1 VGLFIKSKP
10 KFNTFAKNID
20 EKMEELLKK
29 FENKKPEIVFEWKD
43 EKTDAEGWIVINSL
57 RGGAAA
63 GGTRMRIGVTKDEV
77 LALAKTMEVKFTV
90 AGPPIGGGKSG
101 INFDPRD
108 PRKKEVLK
116 RWYAAAKPLLKTYY
130 GTGGD
135 MNVDEVHE
143 VIPMCEEQGISFPL
157 EGIVNGH
164 LRRDEKGK
172 MKIIN
177 QLKEG
182 VPLIVR
188 EESLTPNPNNN
199 YSVGDL
205 ITGYGVSETILH
217 YYTIYGGQ
225 VKGKRVII
233 QGWGNV
239 AGAAA
244 YYLAQAG
251 AVIVGI
257 IDKAGG
263 VVKSEGYSFKE
274 IQSFLE
280 NRSSNF
286 LETEDMLSFKQ
297 ANENIWSVGAEI
309 FVPAAASRLLTQAQL
324 DAMVDNGLEVISSGA
339 NVPFADKEIFFG
351 PISKS
356 ADERVSVLP
365 DFIANCGMARV
376 FAYLM
381 EDNVEM
387 TDKAIFSDTSNCIKN
402 ALTKSHAI
410 NNSKTNIS
418 KTAIEIALKQL
429 V

>member
-1 VGLFIKSKP
+1 
-10 KFNTFAKNID
+10 
-20 EKMEELLKK
+20 MEDLLKK
-29 FENKKPEIVFEWKD
+29 FEEKKPEIIFEWKD
-43 EKTDAEGWIVINSL
+43 TYTDAEGWIVINSL

-77 LALAKTMEVKFTV
+77 LALAKTMEIKFTV

-108 PRKKEVLK
+108 PRKKEVLE

-143 VIPMCEEQGISFPL
+143 VMPICKKNGILFPL

-164 LRRDEKGK
+164 HKKDESGK
-172 MKIIN
+172 MKIIH
-177 QLKEG
+177 QLSEG
-182 VPLIVR
+182 VPLIVTD
-188 EESLTPNPNNN
+188 SKLTPDHKLK

-205 ITGYGVSETILH
+205 ITGYGVSEAILH
-217 YYTIYGGQ
+217 YYNIWGGEIS
-225 VKGKRVII
+225 GKRVII

-244 YYLAQAG
+244 YYLSQSG
-251 AVIVGI
+251 AIIVGI
-257 IDKAGG
+257 IDKSGG
-263 VVKSEGYSFKE
+263 LINHEGFSFDEIKS
-274 IQSFLE
+274 LLT

-286 LETEDMLSFKQ
+286 LESEKIVSFEEINKK
-297 ANENIWSVGAEI
+297 IWSVGAEI
-309 FVPAAASRLLTQAQL
+309 FVPAAASRLLNQKQL
-324 DAMVDNGLEVISSGA
+324 DMMIDNGLEVISSGA

-356 ADERVSVLP
+356 ADERVSVIP

-381 EDNVEM
+381 KDNIEI
-387 TDKAIFSDTSNCIKN
+387 TDQKIFSDTSEKIS
-402 ALTKSHAI
+402 KSLQKVYNK
-410 NNSKTNIS
+410 NNSNKNIS
-418 KTAIEIALKQL
+418 RTSMEIALKQL
-429 V
+429 IK

>member
-1 VGLFIKSKP
+1 M
-10 KFNTFAKNID
+10 
-20 EKMEELLKK
+20 EKLLKK
-29 FENKKPEIVFEWKD
+29 FEDKRPEVVFEWKD
-43 EKTDAEGWIVINSL
+43 ELTDAEGWIVINSL

-108 PRKKEVLK
+108 PRKKEVLQ

-143 VIPMCEEQGISFPL
+143 VMPICKENDILFPL
-157 EGIVNGH
+157 EGIVRGH
-164 LRRDEKGK
+164 HKKEEDGT

-177 QLKEG
+177 QLSEG

-188 EESLTPNPNNN
+188 KEELTPDPKKD

-205 ITGYGVSETILH
+205 ITGYGVSEAIVH
-217 YYTIYGGQ
+217 YYNIYGGKL
-225 VKGKRVII
+225 KGKRVIV

-239 AGAAA
+239 AGSAA
-244 YYLAQAG
+244 YYLSQEG
-251 AVIVGI
+251 AIVVGI
-257 IDKAGG
+257 IDKVGG
-263 VVKSEGYSFKE
+263 VINSDGFTFDEIKS
-274 IQSFLE
+274 LLN
-280 NRSSNF
+280 NRTSNF
-286 LETEDMLSFKQ
+286 LASENMMSFEEV
-297 ANENIWSVGAEI
+297 NEKIWSVGAEI
-309 FVPAAASRLLTQAQL
+309 FVPAAASRLLSQNQL
-324 DAMVDNGLEVISSGA
+324 DQMVENRLEVISSGA

-381 EDNVEM
+381 GDNIEM
-387 TDKAIFSDTSNCIKN
+387 TDTAIFSDTSNRIKD
-402 ALTKSHAI
+402 ALQNSYNLNKS
-410 NNSKTNIS
+410 KQNIS
-418 KTAIEIALKQL
+418 KTAMEIALKQL
-429 V
+429 I

>member
-1 VGLFIKSKP
+1 ML
-10 KFNTFAKNID
+10 
-20 EKMEELLKK
+20 ELLKK
-29 FENKKPEIVFEWKD
+29 FEDKKPEVVFEWKD
-43 EKTDAEGWIVINSL
+43 EHTNAEGWIVINSL

-63 GGTRMRIGVTKDEV
+63 GGTRMRVGVTRDEV

-108 PRKKEVLK
+108 PRKKEVLQ

-143 VIPMCEEQGISFPL
+143 VIPMCEEQGILFPL

-164 LRRDEKGK
+164 HRKDEKGK

-177 QLKEG
+177 QLKAG
-182 VPLIVR
+182 VPLIVK
-188 EESLTPNPNNN
+188 EKTLTPDPNKD

-205 ITGYGVSETILH
+205 ITGYGVSQAILH
-217 YYTIYGGQ
+217 YYNIYGGE
-225 VKGKRVII
+225 VKGKRVIV

-251 AVIVGI
+251 AIIVGI
-257 IDKAGG
+257 IDIGGG
-263 VVKSEGYSFKE
+263 VINTEGYSFSE
-274 IQSFLE
+274 IKDLLT
-280 NRSSNF
+280 NRTSNF
-286 LETEDMLSFKQ
+286 LEAENMMSFEEVNKK
-297 ANENIWSVGAEI
+297 IWSVGAEI
-309 FVPAAASRLLTQAQL
+309 FVPAAASRLLSQSQL
-324 DAMVDNGLEVISSGA
+324 NQMIDGGLEVISSGA

-381 EDNVEM
+381 EDNIEI
-387 TDKAIFSDTSNCIKN
+387 TDVAIFKDTSDRIGK
-402 ALTKSHAI
+402 ALQDSYN
-410 NNSKTNIS
+410 NNSSKQNIS
-418 KTAIEIALKQL
+418 KTAFEIALKQL

>member
-1 VGLFIKSKP
+1 
-10 KFNTFAKNID
+10 
-20 EKMEELLKK
+20 MEELLKK
-29 FENKKPEIVFEWKD
+29 FEDKKPEVVFEWKD
-43 EKTDAEGWIVINSL
+43 EHTDAEGWIVINSL

-63 GGTRMRIGVTKDEV
+63 GGTRMRIGVTRDEV
-77 LALAKTMEVKFTV
+77 LALAKTMEIKFTV

-108 PRKKEVLK
+108 PRKKEVLQ

-143 VIPMCEEQGISFPL
+143 VMPMCEEQGILFPL

-164 LRRDEKGK
+164 HRKDEVGK

-177 QLKEG
+177 QLKIG
-182 VPLIVR
+182 VPLIVKDS
-188 EESLTPNPNNN
+188 SLTPDPTKN

-205 ITGYGVSETILH
+205 ITGYGVSEAILH
-217 YYTIYGGQ
+217 YYNIYGGE
-225 VKGKRVII
+225 VKGKKVII

-239 AGAAA
+239 AGSAA
-244 YYLAQAG
+244 YYLSQAG
-251 AVIVGI
+251 AIIVGI
-257 IDKAGG
+257 IDKVGG
-263 VVKSEGYSFKE
+263 VINTEGFTFNEIKSLL
-274 IQSFLE
+274 I
-280 NRSSNF
+280 NRTSNF
-286 LETEDMLSFKQ
+286 LEIDNMMSFDEV
-297 ANENIWSVGAEI
+297 NEKIWSIGAEI
-309 FVPAAASRLLTQAQL
+309 FVPAASSRLLSQSQL
-324 DAMVDNGLEVISSGA
+324 DQMIDNGLEVISSGA

-356 ADERVSVLP
+356 ADQRVSVLP

-381 EDNVEM
+381 EDKVKM
-387 TDKAIFSDTSNCIKN
+387 TDKAIFQDTSKIIGD
-402 ALTKSHAI
+402 ALQDSYNI
-410 NNSKTNIS
+410 NNSKQNIS
-418 KTAIEIALKQL
+418 KTAMEIALKQL

>member
-1 VGLFIKSKP
+1 
-10 KFNTFAKNID
+10 
-20 EKMEELLKK
+20 MEELLKK
-29 FENKKPEIVFEWKD
+29 FEDKEPEIVFEWKD

-63 GGTRMRIGVTKDEV
+63 GGTRMRVGVTKDEV

-143 VIPMCEEQGISFPL
+143 VIPMCEEQGILFPL

-164 LRRDEKGK
+164 HRRDEQGK

-177 QLKEG
+177 QLKVG

-188 EESLTPNPNNN
+188 EASLTPNPDKD

-217 YYTIYGGQ
+217 YYNIYGGEI
-225 VKGKRVII
+225 KGKRVII

-251 AVIVGI
+251 AIIVGI

-263 VVKSEGYSFKE
+263 LVKPEGYSFEE
-274 IQSFLE
+274 IKSLLE
-280 NRSSNF
+280 DRSSNF
-286 LETEDMLSFKQ
+286 LETENMLTFKQ
-297 ANENIWSVGAEI
+297 ANEKIWSVGAEI
-309 FVPAAASRLLTQAQL
+309 FVPAAASRLITQAQL
-324 DAMVDNGLEVISSGA
+324 DAMIDNGLEVISSGA

-381 EDNVEM
+381 ENNVEM
-387 TDKAIFSDTSNCIKN
+387 TDKAIFADTSDCIKN
-402 ALTKSHAI
+402 ALIKSHSI

-418 KTAIEIALKQL
+418 KTAFEIALKQL

>member
-1 VGLFIKSKP
+1 ML
-10 KFNTFAKNID
+10 
-20 EKMEELLKK
+20 ELLKK
-29 FENKKPEIVFEWKD
+29 FEDKKPEVVFEWKD
-43 EKTDAEGWIVINSL
+43 EHTNAEGWIVINSL

-63 GGTRMRIGVTKDEV
+63 GGTRMRVGVTRNEV

-108 PRKKEVLK
+108 PRKKEVLQ

-143 VIPMCEEQGISFPL
+143 VIPMCEEQGILFPL

-164 LRRDEKGK
+164 HRKDEKGK

-177 QLKEG
+177 QLKAG
-182 VPLIVR
+182 VPLIVK
-188 EESLTPNPNNN
+188 ETTLTPDPNKD

-205 ITGYGVSETILH
+205 ITGYGVSEAILH
-217 YYTIYGGQ
+217 YYNIYGGE
-225 VKGKRVII
+225 VKGKRVIV

-244 YYLAQAG
+244 YYLSQAG
-251 AVIVGI
+251 AIIVGI
-257 IDKAGG
+257 IDIGGG
-263 VVKSEGYSFKE
+263 VINTEGYSFSE
-274 IQSFLE
+274 IKDLLT
-280 NRSSNF
+280 NRTSNF
-286 LETEDMLSFKQ
+286 LEAENMMSFEKV
-297 ANENIWSVGAEI
+297 NKKIWSVGAEI
-309 FVPAAASRLLTQAQL
+309 FVPAAASRLLSQSQL
-324 DAMVDNGLEVISSGA
+324 DQMIDGGLEVISSGA

-381 EDNVEM
+381 EDNIEI
-387 TDKAIFSDTSNCIKN
+387 TDVAIFKDTSDRIGK
-402 ALTKSHAI
+402 ALQDSYN
-410 NNSKTNIS
+410 NNSSKQNIS
-418 KTAIEIALKQL
+418 KTAFEIALKQL

>member
-1 VGLFIKSKP
+1 ML
-10 KFNTFAKNID
+10 
-20 EKMEELLKK
+20 ELLKK
-29 FENKKPEIVFEWKD
+29 FEDKKPEVVFEWKD
-43 EKTDAEGWIVINSL
+43 EHTNAEGWIVINSL

-63 GGTRMRIGVTKDEV
+63 GGTRMRVGVTRDEV

-108 PRKKEVLK
+108 PRKKEVLQ

-143 VIPMCEEQGISFPL
+143 VIPMCEEQGILFPL

-164 LRRDEKGK
+164 HRKDEKGK

-177 QLKEG
+177 QLKAG
-182 VPLIVR
+182 VPLIIKVTT
-188 EESLTPNPNNN
+188 LTPDPNKD

-205 ITGYGVSETILH
+205 ITGYGVSEAVLH
-217 YYTIYGGQ
+217 YYNIYGGE
-225 VKGKRVII
+225 VKGKRVIV

-251 AVIVGI
+251 AIIVGI
-257 IDKAGG
+257 IDIGGG
-263 VVKSEGYSFKE
+263 VINAEGYSFSE
-274 IQSFLE
+274 IKALLT
-280 NRSSNF
+280 NRTSNF
-286 LETEDMLSFKQ
+286 LEAENMMSFEEVNKK
-297 ANENIWSVGAEI
+297 IWSVGAEI
-309 FVPAAASRLLTQAQL
+309 FVPAAASRLLSQSQL
-324 DAMVDNGLEVISSGA
+324 DQMIDGGLEVISSGA

-381 EDNVEM
+381 EDNIEM
-387 TDKAIFSDTSNCIKN
+387 TDVAIFKDTSDRIGK
-402 ALTKSHAI
+402 ALQDSYNN
-410 NNSKTNIS
+410 NNSKQNIS
-418 KTAIEIALKQL
+418 KTAFEIALKQL